1 MIQDTSRPP
10 ADSGAS
16 PFDPAPPSS
25 TGRILRWTIIGLA
38 VVLAVLATWWFTR
51 RPTAPATPHSASAT
65 DSSRSPVM
73 LTPSDAARIGVTY
86 ATAERAALGGEIRS
100 VGLVTSDETRVTT
113 IAPKF
118 DGYVEQLFV
127 AFTGQSVAAGAPLLR
142 IYSPMLVT
150 AQEELLLAKK
160 LSVDVSRAST
170 NAGDATRDA
179 ARDAESLLS
188 SARRRLRNW
197 DIPEEDIARIER
209 TGEVTKT
216 LTLRSPVYGVVI
228 QKNVLGGQR
237 IMAGDAVYQVAD
249 LREVW
254 VEGEVF
260 ERDLPMVRV
269 GLNVVVDFAAMPGRP
284 RQGRIVFVA
293 PILSTDTRT
302 VKIRV
307 ALQNSD
313 LALKPG
319 MYATIR
325 IAATARA
332 AVLQVP
338 RSAVLVT
345 GERTLV
351 FVKGTD
357 GTLTAR
363 SVVLGQATDERIE
376 ILRGLTEGETVVA
389 SATFLVDAES
399 NLGSAIGGMGNMP
412 GMDAAS
418 PKKGGTAPKAP
429 SPSSTVSPTAPTPG
443 AKPDPMTNMPG
454 MTVPS
459 RKP

>member
-1 MIQDTSRPP
+1 MIPDTSRPP
-10 ADSGAS
+10 MNAGAS

-25 TGRILRWTIIGLA
+25 TGRILRWTVIGLA

-51 RPTAPATPHSASAT
+51 RPTAPAMPNSSTAS
-65 DSSRSPVM
+65 DSSRSPVI

-179 ARDAESLLS
+179 ESLLS

-284 RQGRIVFVA
+284 RHGRIVFVA

-351 FVKGTD
+351 FVRGTD

-399 NLGSAIGGMGNMP
+399 NLGSAIGGMGNMS

-418 PKKGGTAPKAP
+418 SKKGGTAPKAP
-429 SPSSTVSPTAPTPG
+429 SPSSTVIPTAPAPG
-443 AKPDPMTNMPG
+443 AKSDPMTNMPG
-454 MTVPS
+454 MNVPP

>member
-1 MIQDTSRPP
+1 
-10 ADSGAS
+10 
-16 PFDPAPPSS
+16 
-25 TGRILRWTIIGLA
+25 
-38 VVLAVLATWWFTR
+38 
-51 RPTAPATPHSASAT
+51 
-65 DSSRSPVM
+65 
-73 LTPSDAARIGVTY
+73 
-86 ATAERAALGGEIRS
+86 
-100 VGLVTSDETRVTT
+100 
-113 IAPKF
+113 
-118 DGYVEQLFV
+118 
-127 AFTGQSVAAGAPLLR
+127 
-142 IYSPMLVT
+142 
-150 AQEELLLAKK
+150 
-160 LSVDVSRAST
+160 
-170 NAGDATRDA
+170 
-179 ARDAESLLS
+179 
-188 SARRRLRNW
+188 
-197 DIPEEDIARIER
+197 
-209 TGEVTKT
+209 
-216 LTLRSPVYGVVI
+216 
-228 QKNVLGGQR
+228 
-237 IMAGDAVYQVAD
+237 
-249 LREVW
+249 
-254 VEGEVF
+254 VF

-307 ALQNSD
+307 ALKNSD
-313 LALKPG
+313 LVLKPG

-325 IAATARA
+325 IAASART

-363 SVVLGQATDERIE
+363 SVELGQATDERIE

-399 NLGSAIGGMGNMP
+399 NLGSAIGGMGNMS

-429 SPSSTVSPTAPTPG
+429 SSSSKVSPTAPAPG

-454 MTVPS
+454 MTVPP
-459 RKP
+459 RTP

>member
-1 MIQDTSRPP
+1 
-10 ADSGAS
+10 
-16 PFDPAPPSS
+16 
-25 TGRILRWTIIGLA
+25 
-38 VVLAVLATWWFTR
+38 
-51 RPTAPATPHSASAT
+51 
-65 DSSRSPVM
+65 

-100 VGLVTSDETRVTT
+100 VGFVTSDETRVTT
-113 IAPKF
+113 IAPKI

-127 AFTGQSVAAGAPLLR
+127 AYTGQSVAAGTPLLR

-160 LSVDVSRAST
+160 LSADVSRAST
-170 NAGDATRDA
+170 TTSDAT
-179 ARDAESLLS
+179 RDAESLLS

-197 DIPEEDIARIER
+197 DIPDEDIARIER

-216 LTLRSPVYGVVI
+216 LTLRSPVNGVVI

-260 ERDLPMVRV
+260 ERDLPMVRL

-307 ALQNSD
+307 ALKNSD
-313 LALKPG
+313 LVLKPG

-325 IAATARA
+325 IAASART

-363 SVVLGQATDERIE
+363 SVELGQATDERIE

-399 NLGSAIGGMGNMP
+399 NLGSAIGAMGNMP

-418 PKKGGTAPKAP
+418 PKKGGTAPNAP
-429 SPSSTVSPTAPTPG
+429 SPPSTVTPKGPAPS
-443 AKPDPMTNMPG
+443 AKPDSMASMPG
-454 MTVPS
+454 MNVPL

>member
-1 MIQDTSRPP
+1 MIHDTARPP
-10 ADSGAS
+10 VNAGAS

-25 TGRILRWTIIGLA
+25 TGRIFRWTVIGLA

-51 RPTAPATPHSASAT
+51 RPTAPAMPNSSTAS
-65 DSSRSPVM
+65 DSSRSPVI

-179 ARDAESLLS
+179 ESLLS

-284 RQGRIVFVA
+284 RHGRIVFVA

-351 FVKGTD
+351 FVRGTD

-418 PKKGGTAPKAP
+418 SKKGGTAPKAP
-429 SPSSTVSPTAPTPG
+429 SPSSTVIPTAPAPG
-443 AKPDPMTNMPG
+443 AKSDPMTNMPG
-454 MTVPS
+454 MNVPP